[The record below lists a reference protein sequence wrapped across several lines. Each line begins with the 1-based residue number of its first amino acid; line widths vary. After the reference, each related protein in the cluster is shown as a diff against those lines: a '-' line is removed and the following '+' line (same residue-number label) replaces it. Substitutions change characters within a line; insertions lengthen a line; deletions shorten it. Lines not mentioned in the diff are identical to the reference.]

1 MDALVQGLLKGVTAE
16 GFEDCFKAKVCAA
29 RTSLGS
35 RNQIVVLVHIGGQSP
50 VNWPHR
56 NARKAAADGSLP
68 QHRRT
73 CRPPD
78 AF

>member
-16 GFEDCFKAKVCAA
+16 GFEDCFKAKVRAH
-29 RTSLGS
+29 TSLGS
-35 RNQIVVLVHIGGQSP
+35 RNQSIVLVHIGGQLP
-50 VNWPHR
+50 VIWPHR
-56 NARKAAADGSLP
+56 NARNAAADGTLP

-73 CRPPD
+73 CRSPD